1 MKEPIIPVIILSINP
16 DEEFFISLLA
26 NQPDKAPSTNQAIT
40 PIFLPFIYNFIK
52 YSFGTLYINCKNY
65 TTEF

>member
-26 NQPDKAPSTNQAIT
+26 NQFDKAPSTNQAIT
-40 PIFLPFIYNFIK
+40 PIF
-52 YSFGTLYINCKNY
+52 SFFYL
-65 TTEF
+65 